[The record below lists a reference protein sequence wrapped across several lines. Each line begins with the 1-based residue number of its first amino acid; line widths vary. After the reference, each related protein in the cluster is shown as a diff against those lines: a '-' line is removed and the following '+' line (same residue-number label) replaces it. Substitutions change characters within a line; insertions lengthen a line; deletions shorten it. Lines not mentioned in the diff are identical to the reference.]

1 MNGLLQSSAAFEVGL
16 PGALAGSASVCA
28 LVMASLILRRHRHS
42 SFGHRF
48 ALVLVLASGWLA
60 CFCAMHVVADEMLA
74 EQWMHRGL
82 LFATFLP
89 VGFYSFAEP
98 LIARRSLARSFM
110 IVSIVVALVI
120 AWIGFST
127 DLIVSGFH
135 EYGWGRFPAGG
146 EALSLFLVFTIV
158 LLAGSG
164 FVLFRRHRAET
175 NSARR
180 ADLVSVT
187 RTFAIGGCAAL
198 DFLPAFGVPMF
209 PVSWLAITAFGA
221 QAFVRSTARQLFP
234 VNLAMTANLIV
245 DTIADGL
252 IVIDRDGRIQLV
264 NHAVES
270 LFGYT
275 EDELRGETIDRLVER
290 EDIDSSRSDRV
301 RALMHGGVVRE
312 IERVFRAR
320 NGASIPMSVSM
331 AAFSDVGGARGM
343 VMVLRDI
350 RERRKAE
357 AKIRETTSLLRS
369 TLDSTGDAILV
380 IDNDGRI
387 VSYNQRLVSAW
398 QIPQRVLDQGRGEE
412 LIRSIL
418 DTLKSPEAFLDAMMR
433 ASGLGGD
440 EQSFDVVELKDGR
453 VFERVSI
460 PRLLDGKVVGRVWSF
475 REVTERRLAEA
486 ATQASE
492 RRYRQL
498 FERNAA
504 GVYRASADGTIL
516 DCNDAFARILK
527 LESRARAIGRNFSEL
542 FFESEEREA
551 IVETLRDGGSLTGVE
566 LCLTRPDGSKV
577 WILENVTMIREGD
590 ADVVEG
596 TMVDISTLKLA
607 EEQMEFQAYHDVLT
621 LLPNRRMFTDRLSV
635 ALAQNR
641 RAGTVLAVMYLDLD
655 RFKTVND
662 TLGHTAG
669 DELLLIVSD
678 RLRAAVREEDTVARL
693 GGDEFTILVGGL
705 RELDDAARVAE
716 KILLSFQEPVRLG
729 DRDLVVT
736 GSIGVALFP
745 DDGND
750 AETLLRNADNALY
763 RAKELGRDNYQLCT
777 PQLKL
782 RTMERLSLETRLRG
796 AAGRG
801 ELVLH
806 YQPML
811 RLDTGEVTGFEALL
825 RWNHPEHGLMPP
837 ESFIPLAEE
846 SRLIVPIGNWV
857 LHEALLQARS
867 FRRDGSDPLRMSVNL
882 SARQLQ
888 RSDLRDV
895 VASALERSGLPAST
909 LELEIT
915 ESAALEN
922 TETSVETLNR
932 LREMGVSIAI
942 DDFGTGYS
950 SLTYLKHMPIDC
962 VKIDRSFI
970 RDLVIDPSDAA
981 IVTAIINIARM
992 LKLRVVA
999 EGVETREQVRFLKER
1014 RCYEM
1019 QGMLFSHP
1027 VPADELRAMLA
1038 RDTAQN
1044 GLDPES
1050 LLAM

>member
-1 MNGLLQSSAAFEVGL
+1 MNGLLQSSAGMEVGL
-16 PGALAGSASVCA
+16 PGVLAGGASGCA
-28 LVMASLILRRHRHS
+28 LVMAVLILRLHRHS
-42 SFGHRF
+42 SFGPRF
-48 ALVLVLASGWLA
+48 ALVLVLAAGWLS
-60 CFCAMHVVADEMLA
+60 CFSAMHSVTDLA
-74 EQWMHRGL
+74 SARLWMHRGL

-89 VGFYSFAEP
+89 VGFYGFAEA
-98 LIARRSLARSFM
+98 LIVKRRLARALLA
-110 IVSIVVALVI
+110 VSIAAASVI
-120 AWIGFST
+120 AWVGFST

-135 EYGWGRFPAGG
+135 EYSWGRFPAGG
-146 EALSLFLVFTIV
+146 DGLALFLAFTIV
-158 LLAGSG
+158 LLGGSG
-164 FVLFRRHRAET
+164 FLLLRRHRLET
-175 NSARR
+175 NAARR

-187 RTFAIGGCAAL
+187 RTFMIGASGAL

-209 PVSWLAITAFGA
+209 PVGWLAITAFGA
-221 QAFVRSTARQLFP
+221 QAFVRQTARQLFP
-234 VNLAMTANLIV
+234 VSLAMTANLIV
-245 DTIADGL
+245 DTMADGV
-252 IVIDRDGRIQLV
+252 IVIDRDGRIQLA

-270 LFGYT
+270 LFGYA
-275 EDELRGETIDRLVER
+275 EDELRGSTIERLVER
-290 EDIDSSRSDRV
+290 EDVDSSRSDRV

-312 IERVFRAR
+312 IERLFRAR
-320 NGASIPMSVSM
+320 DGTTIPVSVSM
-331 AAFSDVGGARGM
+331 AAFSDDGGARGM

-357 AKIRETTSLLRS
+357 EKIRETTSLLRS
-369 TLDSTGDAILV
+369 TLDSTGDGILV

-398 QIPQRVLDQGRGEE
+398 QIPQRVLDQGRGED

-418 DTLKSPEAFLDAMMR
+418 DTLKAPDAFLDAMMR
-433 ASGLGGD
+433 ASSLGD

-460 PRLLDGKVVGRVWSF
+460 PRLLDGRAVGRVWSF
-475 REVTERRLAEA
+475 REVTERRRAEA
-486 ATQASE
+486 AIQASE
-492 RRYRQL
+492 KRYRQL

-504 GVYRASADGTIL
+504 GVYRASVDGTIL

-527 LESRARAIGRNFSEL
+527 HESRERVAGRRFSEL
-542 FFESEEREA
+542 FLELEEREA

-566 LCLTRPDGSKV
+566 LCLTRQDGSKV
-577 WILENVTMIREGD
+577 WILENVTMIRESD
-590 ADVVEG
+590 LDVIEG
-596 TMVDISTLKLA
+596 TMVDISTLKFA

-621 LLPNRRMFTDRLSV
+621 LLPNRRMFTDRLNL

-641 RAGTVLAVMYLDLD
+641 RAGTVLAVMFLDLD
-655 RFKTVND
+655 HFKTIND

-669 DELLLIVSD
+669 DELLLVVSD
-678 RLRAAVREEDTVARL
+678 RLRASVREEDTVARL

-705 RELDDAARVAE
+705 REAEDAARVAE
-716 KILLSFQEPVRLG
+716 KVLLSFQEPVRLG

-745 DDGND
+745 DDGAD

-782 RTMERLSLETRLRG
+782 HTTERLSLETDLRG
-796 AAGRG
+796 AADRG
-801 ELVLH
+801 ELMLH
-806 YQPML
+806 YQPLL

-825 RWNHPEHGLMPP
+825 RWNHPERGLLPP
-837 ESFIPLAEE
+837 ESFVPLAEE

-857 LHEALLQARS
+857 LQEALSQALS
-867 FRRDGSDPLRMSVNL
+867 FRRNGGETLRMSVNL

-888 RSDLRDV
+888 RADLPDV
-895 VASALERSGLPAST
+895 VASAIERAGVPAST

-915 ESAALEN
+915 ESATLEN
-922 TETSVETLNR
+922 TEATIAALNR

-950 SLTYLKHMPIDC
+950 SLTYLKHLPIDC

-1014 RCYEM
+1014 RCFEM
-1019 QGMLFSHP
+1019 QGMLFSSP
-1027 VPADELRAMLA
+1027 VPPDALRELL
-1038 RDTAQN
+1038 QQEGSHS

>member
-1 MNGLLQSSAAFEVGL
+1 MNGLLQSSAGLEVGL
-16 PGALAGSASVCA
+16 PGVLAGSASICA
-28 LVMASLILRRHRHS
+28 LVMAALILRLHRHS
-42 SFGHRF
+42 SFGPRF

-60 CFCAMHVVADEMLA
+60 CFSAMHSVADVAAA
-74 EQWMHRGL
+74 ERWMHRGL

-89 VGFYSFAEP
+89 VGFYGFAEA
-98 LIARRSLARSFM
+98 LIVRRSLARALM
-110 IVSIVVALVI
+110 TLSIGLASVI
-120 AWIGFST
+120 AWMGFTS

-135 EYGWGRFPAGG
+135 DYGWGRFPAGG
-146 EALSLFLVFTIV
+146 DALGLFLLFTV
-158 LLAGSG
+158 ALLGGSS
-164 FVLFRRHRAET
+164 FVLIRRHRDET
-175 NSARR
+175 NAARR
-180 ADLVSVT
+180 SDLLSVT
-187 RTFAIGGCAAL
+187 RTFAIGSCAAL

-221 QAFVRSTARQLFP
+221 QAFVRATARQLFP
-234 VNLAMTANLIV
+234 VNLEMAASLIV
-245 DTIADGL
+245 DTMADGL

-275 EDELRGETIDRLVER
+275 EDELRGGTIDRLVER
-290 EDIDSSRSDRV
+290 EDVDSSRSDRV

-312 IERVFRAR
+312 IERVFRSR
-320 NGASIPMSVSM
+320 SGATIPVSVSM
-331 AAFSDVGGARGM
+331 AAFSDEGGTRGM

-357 AKIRETTSLLRS
+357 AKIRETASLLRS
-369 TLDSTGDAILV
+369 TLDSTGDGILV

-387 VSYNQRLVSAW
+387 VSYNQRLVNAW
-398 QIPQRVLDQGRGEE
+398 QIPQRVLDHGRGEE

-418 DTLKSPEAFLDAMMR
+418 DTLKAPEAFLDAMMR
-433 ASGLGGD
+433 ASGLGD

-460 PRLLDGKVVGRVWSF
+460 PRLLEGKVVGRVWSF
-475 REVTERRLAEA
+475 REVTERRRAEEA
-486 ATQASE
+486 IQASE

-504 GVYRASADGTIL
+504 GVYRASVGGTIL
-516 DCNDAFARILK
+516 DCNDAFARILRM
-527 LESRARAIGRNFSEL
+527 ESRERVVGRSFSEL
-542 FFESEEREA
+542 FLESAEREA

-566 LCLTRPDGSKV
+566 LCLTREDGSKV

-596 TMVDISTLKLA
+596 TMVDISTLKFA

-621 LLPNRRMFTDRLSV
+621 LLPNRRMFTDRLSL

-641 RAGTVLAVMYLDLD
+641 RAGTVLAVMFLDLD
-655 RFKTVND
+655 HFKTIND

-705 RELDDAARVAE
+705 REVDDAARVAE
-716 KILLSFQEPVRLG
+716 KVLVAFQEPVRLG

-745 DDGND
+745 DDGGD

-782 RTMERLSLETRLRG
+782 RTVERLSLETRLRG
-796 AAGRG
+796 AGERG
-801 ELVLH
+801 ELLLH
-806 YQPML
+806 YQPVL
-811 RLDTGEVTGFEALL
+811 RLDTGEITGFEALL
-825 RWNHPEHGLMPP
+825 RWNHPERGLMPP

-857 LHEALLQARS
+857 LHEALLQAKS
-867 FRRDGSDPLRMSVNL
+867 FQRFGAEPLRMSINL
-882 SARQLQ
+882 SARQLH
-888 RSDLRDV
+888 RAELADV
-895 VASALERSGLPAST
+895 VASALERSGTESSM

-922 TETSVETLNR
+922 ADASIAMLNR

-950 SLTYLKHMPIDC
+950 SLTYLKHLPIDC
-962 VKIDRSFI
+962 VKIDRSFV

-1014 RCYEM
+1014 RCFEM

-1027 VPADELRAMLA
+1027 VAADEIRELLA
-1038 RDTAQN
+1038 RDDGRS

>member
-1 MNGLLQSSAAFEVGL
+1 MNGLLHSVEGFEVGL
-16 PGALAGSASVCA
+16 PGVLSGSASICA
-28 LVMASLILRRHRHS
+28 LVMAAHIIRRHRHS
-42 SFGHRF
+42 SFGPRF
-48 ALVLVLASGWLA
+48 ALVLVLSAGWLG
-60 CFCAMHVVADEMLA
+60 CFSAMFSIADA
-74 EQWMHRGL
+74 ANADRWMHRGL
-82 LFATFLP
+82 LFASFLP
-89 VGFYSFAEP
+89 VAFYAFVEA
-98 LIARRSLARSFM
+98 LVARRRLARSLM
-110 IVSIVVALVI
+110 VLSIAAATVI
-120 AWIGFST
+120 AWLGFAT
-127 DLIVSGFH
+127 NLIVSGFH
-135 EYGWGRFPAGG
+135 EYRWGRYPAAGD
-146 EALSLFLVFTIV
+146 ALAAFLVFT
-158 LLAGSG
+158 LLLLGCSG
-164 FVLFRRHRAET
+164 VVIYRRYRSET
-175 NSARR
+175 NAARR
-180 ADLVSVT
+180 ADLTSVT
-187 RTFAIGGCAAL
+187 RTFVIGACATL

-209 PVSWLAITAFGA
+209 PVGWLAVAAFGA
-221 QAFVRSTARQLFP
+221 QAFVRETARQLFP
-234 VNLAMTANLIV
+234 VNLAMTAGLIV
-245 DTIADGL
+245 ETMADGVV
-252 IVIDRDGRIQLV
+252 VIDRDGRIQLV

-270 LFGYT
+270 LFGYS
-275 EDELRGETIDRLVER
+275 EDELRGGPIDRLIEP
-290 EDIDSSRSDRV
+290 EDVNSSRSDRV

-312 IERVFRAR
+312 IERVFRAQ
-320 NGASIPMSVSM
+320 NGTTIPVSVSM
-331 AAFSDVGGARGM
+331 AAFSDVGGTRGM

-357 AKIRETTSLLRS
+357 AKFREASSLLRS
-369 TLDSTGDAILV
+369 TLDSTGDCILV

-387 VSYNQRLVSAW
+387 VSYNRRFASAW
-398 QIPQRVLDQGRGEE
+398 QIPQRVLEHGRGED

-418 DTLKSPEAFLDAMMR
+418 DTLKSPGEFLDAMMR
-433 ASGLGGD
+433 ASELGD

-460 PRLLDGKVVGRVWSF
+460 PRILDGVAVGRVWSF
-475 REVTERRLAEA
+475 REVTEQRRAEA
-486 ATQASE
+486 AIQMSE

-504 GVYRASADGTIL
+504 GVYRASVDGEIL

-527 LESRARAIGRNFSEL
+527 LQSRDRVVGRSFDDLFLESA
-542 FFESEEREA
+542 EREA
-551 IVETLRDGGSLTGVE
+551 IVDTLRDGGSLTGVE
-566 LCLTRPDGSKV
+566 LCLTRQDGSKV
-577 WILENVTMIREGD
+577 WILENVTMTREGD
-590 ADVVEG
+590 ADVIEG

-621 LLPNRRMFTDRLSV
+621 LLPNRRMFTDRLSI

-641 RAGTVLAVMYLDLD
+641 RAGSALAVMFLDLD
-655 RFKTVND
+655 HFKTIND

-693 GGDEFTILVGGL
+693 GGDEFTVLVGGL
-705 RELDDAARVAE
+705 REVDDAARVAE
-716 KILLSFQEPVRLG
+716 KILLAFQEPVRLG

-745 DDGND
+745 EDGSD

-796 AAGRG
+796 AAERG

-825 RWNHPEHGLMPP
+825 RWNHPERGLMAP

-857 LHEALLQARS
+857 LYEALRQAKT
-867 FRRDGSDPLRMSVNL
+867 FCRDGNDPIRMSVNL
-882 SARQLQ
+882 SARQMQ
-888 RSDLRDV
+888 RAELPDQITR
-895 VASALERSGLPAST
+895 ALEQAGVPASM

-922 TETSVETLNR
+922 TEVSIATLNR

-942 DDFGTGYS
+942 DDFGTSYS
-950 SLTYLKHMPIDC
+950 SLTYLKHLPIDC

-970 RDLVIDPSDAA
+970 RDLAIDPSDAA

-999 EGVETREQVRFLKER
+999 EGVETREQVRFLKDR
-1014 RCYEM
+1014 RCFEM
-1019 QGMLFSHP
+1019 QGILFSKP
-1027 VPADELRAMLA
+1027 VPADTLRELLGMVGA
-1038 RDTAQN
+1038 RS

-1050 LLAM
+1050 LLAL